1 MMLLHHVQSRL
12 VLLKALE
19 IEIKV
24 QQDKQ
29 QKKQQRRKEGII
41 RESFKMKFCEEI
53 EAQV

>member
-29 QKKQQRRKEGII
+29 QKQQRRKEGII